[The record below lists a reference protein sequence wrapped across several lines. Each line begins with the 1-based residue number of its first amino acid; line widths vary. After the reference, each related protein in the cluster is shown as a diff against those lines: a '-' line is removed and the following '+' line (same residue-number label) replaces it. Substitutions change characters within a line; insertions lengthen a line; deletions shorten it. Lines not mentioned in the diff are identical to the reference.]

1 MALNQNTTKQQK
13 ASAAQQPQEKQEKPK
28 NLHQK
33 IFLVSQNTFKMS
45 DVGPDTD
52 LTTVSIIN
60 LFLNVLCLPQINLGR
75 IHESIFCNVAIF
87 PRHPSIPKNKRCI

>member
-13 ASAAQQPQEKQEKPK
+13 ASAAQQQQEKPK

-52 LTTVSIIN
+52 LTTVSM
-60 LFLNVLCLPQINLGR
+60 
-75 IHESIFCNVAIF
+75 IHNF
-87 PRHPSIPKNKRCI
+87 